1 MHRILAIIER
11 DMRKFF
17 RSPALMVASM
27 IFPLMQLLI
36 LGHAFGG
43 KIRNVEVALVDS
55 DRAGYAREV
64 RQLVAAV
71 GANPKTFRPIDYPDL
86 ASAYRDL
93 RAGKIGAILHI
104 PENFTRD
111 AHARNRPRIALVV
124 DNTDN
129 FRADTLI
136 LALRQLVEAMNE
148 PPVDPRLVRE
158 IRLEVVELYPFVRY
172 MKYLLP
178 GSIALAIFM
187 ISMIGGGI
195 IFIDDRA
202 RGLHEGY
209 LVTPIREG
217 ELVLGLT
224 FAGAL
229 KGLMAGMVL
238 VVIGGL
244 MAGVDQLWEPVRLF
258 YLMLVLGIASLALI
272 SFTFLIFVRV
282 QDPLVP
288 RAIIGVLMTLLFFP
302 SGAIYPIEGFP
313 FWLKWI
319 SVFDPFTYTVHALRN
334 LLLRDTGFVGIYTD
348 LLYLLAF
355 ALVTTVATIRLFQ
368 RTV

>member
-11 DMRKFF
+11 DLRKFF
-17 RSPALMVASM
+17 RSPALMISSM
-27 IFPLMQLLI
+27 IFPLLQLVI

-43 KIRNVEVALVDS
+43 KIRNLEVAIVDD
-55 DRAGYAREV
+55 DRGGYAREV
-64 RQLVAAV
+64 RQMI
-71 GANPKTFRPIDYPDL
+71 GAIEANARTFRPLYYPDL
-86 ASAYRDL
+86 VSADGDL
-93 RAGKIGAILHI
+93 RAGRLAAVLHI
-104 PENFTRD
+104 PQNFSRNF
-111 AHARNRPRIALVV
+111 HARNRPRLALVV

-129 FRADTLI
+129 FKADTLI
-136 LALRQLVEAMNE
+136 FQLGQLVEALNQPE
-148 PPVDPRLVRE
+148 VNLQPLQGL
-158 IRLEVVELYPFVRY
+158 RLEVVELHPYIRY
-172 MKYLLP
+172 IKYLLP
-178 GSIALAIFM
+178 GSISLAIFM

-209 LVTPIREG
+209 LVTPIRES

-224 FAGAL
+224 LAGAL

-238 VVIGGL
+238 VVIGGML
-244 MAGVDQLWEPVRLF
+244 AGVEQLWEPVRLV
-258 YLMLVLGIASLALI
+258 YLILVVAVASLALI

-313 FWLKWI
+313 FWLRWI
-319 SVFDPFTYTVHALRN
+319 ALIDPFTYAVHALRN
-334 LLLRDTGFVGIYTD
+334 LLLRNTGFAGIYTD
-348 LLYLLAF
+348 LLYLIAF
-355 ALVTTVATIRLFQ
+355 ALVMTTASIRLFR
-368 RTV
+368 RTI

>member
-17 RSPALMVASM
+17 RSPALMVSSM

-43 KIRNVEVALVDS
+43 QIRHLPVALVVL
-55 DRAGYAREV
+55 DRGGYALEV
-64 RQLVAAV
+64 RKLLGAIA
-71 GANPKTFRPIDYPDL
+71 ANPKTVLPIDYPDL
-86 ASAYRDL
+86 ISATRDL
-93 RAGKIGAILHI
+93 RHGRVAAILHI
-104 PENFTRD
+104 PENFSRD
-111 AHARNRPRIALVV
+111 VHARNRPRIALVV

-129 FRADTLI
+129 FKANTLI
-136 LALRQLVEAMNE
+136 LQLRQLVDALNQ
-148 PPVDPRLVRE
+148 PVIDPARLRR
-158 IRLEVVELYPFVRY
+158 IRLEVVELHPFVQY
-172 MKYLLP
+172 VKYLLP

-209 LVTPIREG
+209 LVTPIRES

-244 MAGVDQLWEPVRLF
+244 IAGVEQLWEPVRLL
-258 YLMLVLGIASLALI
+258 YLMLVVGIASLALI

-302 SGAIYPIEGFP
+302 SGAIYPTEGFP

-319 SVFDPFTYTVHALRN
+319 SILDPFTYTVDALRN
-334 LLLRDTGFVGIYTD
+334 LLLRNIGFEAIYAD

-355 ALVTTVATIRLFQ
+355 AAVTTTASIRLFQ

>member
-17 RSPALMVASM
+17 RSPALMVSSM

-43 KIRNVEVALVDS
+43 KIRHLDVALVDQ
-55 DRAGYAREV
+55 DRSGYALKV
-64 RQLVAAV
+64 RKLLGAIE
-71 GANPKTFRPIDYPDL
+71 ANPQTFRARDYPNL
-86 ASAYRDL
+86 VVATRDL
-93 RAGKIGAILHI
+93 RAGNVAAILHI
-104 PENFTRD
+104 PEHFSRD
-111 AHARNRPRIALVV
+111 VHARNRPRIALVV

-129 FRADTLI
+129 FKADTLI
-136 LALRQLVEAMNE
+136 LQLRQLVSALNE
-148 PPVDPRLVRE
+148 PEVNPRLVSQ
-158 IRLEVVELYPFVRY
+158 IQLETVELYPYVRY
-172 MKYLLP
+172 VKYLLP
-178 GSIALAIFM
+178 GSISLAIFM

-209 LVTPIREG
+209 LVTPIRES

-244 MAGVDQLWEPVRLF
+244 IAGVEQLWEPVRLF
-258 YLMLVLGIASLALI
+258 YLMLVVGISSLALI

-288 RAIIGVLMTLLFFP
+288 RAIVGVLMTLLFFP
-302 SGAIYPIEGFP
+302 SGAIYPTEGFP
-313 FWLKWI
+313 LWLKWI
-319 SVFDPFTYTVHALRN
+319 SILDPFTYAVHALQN
-334 LLLRDTGFVGIYTD
+334 LLLRHTGFAGIYTD

-355 ALVTTVATIRLFQ
+355 TGVTTVASIRLFQ
-368 RTV
+368 RTI